1 MTRFILAVALAG
13 LFGVARAGDFSSPVI
28 LGVTS
33 TMTVSNIAITT
44 QTATDVIV
52 STRPLYRQVCIQNLD
67 TTAFVTCSDSS
78 VISTMT
84 TSVNMGVYLTTAT
97 ATSLSMPVPCFEV
110 VPGNR
115 FFCQSASL
123 TAASRVITIRK
134 R

>member
-13 LFGVARAGDFSSPVI
+13 LVGVARAGDFAQPI
-28 LGVTS
+28 IFGVTS
-33 TMTVSNIAITT
+33 TMTVTNIAITT
-44 QTATDVIV
+44 QTATDVII

-67 TTAFVTCSDSS
+67 TTAFVVCAESS

-84 TSVNMGVYLTTAT
+84 TSMNMGVYLTTAT
-97 ATSLSMPVPCFEV
+97 AASLSVPPPCFEV

-115 FFCQSASL
+115 FWCQSASL
-123 TAASRVITIRK
+123 TNASRVITIRK